1 VTGKP
6 EEADVYLRQ
15 ALRLA
20 RRGSGRT
27 SPNPLVGAVV
37 VRGGQVVGAGYHQK
51 AGGPHAERI
60 ALAQAGRKA
69 RGAILYVTLEPCNH
83 TGRTPPCTEAILE
96 SGVKKVV
103 FGMEDPNPRVAGGG
117 GSYLRSRGIEVSGGL
132 LERECRALNEVYLK
146 WVTTGLPFVTLK
158 AALSLDGKIATR
170 SGDSQWIS
178 NEQSRARVHRLRS
191 RVDGILVGIGTV
203 LADDPLLT
211 PRLSRTITRTPLRV
225 IVDPQ
230 LRIPLPSRLFLD
242 PGPVLIA
249 AAEGAPKRKAT
260 ALQRKGVDL
269 VLFPD
274 RGGRFDLKALLA
286 HLGRKEVTSLLVEGG
301 AEIFSSFLSEGL
313 ADRLWLFYAPI
324 LIGGQSA
331 KGMIGGRGVATVAE
345 ALKLERLRWQSLGG
359 DFFVEGYLKR

>member
-1 VTGKP
+1 MTRKP
-6 EEADVYLRQ
+6 EEAIGYLRQ

-20 RRGSGRT
+20 RQGSGRT

-37 VRGGQVVGAGYHQK
+37 VRGGRVVGAGYHQK

-60 ALAQAGRKA
+60 ALRRAGREA

-83 TGRTPPCTEAILE
+83 TGRTPPCTEAILD

-117 GSYLRSRGIEVSGGL
+117 GAYLRSRGLEVSGGL
-132 LERECRALNEVYLK
+132 LERECRALNEAYLK

-203 LADDPLLT
+203 VADDPLLT
-211 PRLSRTITRTPLRV
+211 SRPPRRRSRTPLRV
-225 IVDPQ
+225 IVDPH
-230 LRIPLPSRLFLD
+230 LKMPRTARLFSD

-249 AAEGAPKRKAT
+249 AADGASKKKA
-260 ALQRKGVDL
+260 ADLRRKGAGI
-269 VLFPD
+269 VLFPN
-274 RGGRFDLKALLA
+274 RGGRFDLRALLA
-286 HLGRKEVTSLLVEGG
+286 YLGRNEVTDLLVEGG
-301 AEIFSSFLSEGL
+301 SEIFGSFLSEGL

-359 DFFVEGYLKR
+359 DFFVEGYLQK

>member
-6 EEADVYLRQ
+6 EEADAYLRQ

-20 RRGSGRT
+20 RQGSGRT

-69 RGAILYVTLEPCNH
+69 RGATLYVTLEPCNH

-117 GSYLRSRGIEVSGGL
+117 GPYLRSRGIEVSGGL
-132 LERECRALNEVYLK
+132 LERECRAINEVYLK
-146 WVTTGLPFVTLK
+146 WVTTGIPFVTLK

-170 SGDSQWIS
+170 SGDSKWIS

-211 PRLSRTITRTPLRV
+211 PRPSRTITRTPLRV

-230 LRIPLPSRLFLD
+230 LRIPLPARLFSD

-249 AAEGAPKRKAT
+249 AAEGAPKRKAA

-269 VLFPD
+269 VLFPN

-286 HLGRKEVTSLLVEGG
+286 YLGRKEVTGLLVEGG
-301 AEIFSSFLSEGL
+301 SEIFSSFLSEGL
-313 ADRLWLFYAPI
+313 ADRVWLFYAPI

-331 KGMIGGRGVATVAE
+331 KGMIGGPGVATVAE

-359 DFFVEGYLKR
+359 DFFVEGYLKK